1 MYIFWGYL
9 YMNGRPTSC
18 TPELLDLAAAYVDG
32 GYEEVGDLIP
42 SIAGMACAIG
52 VGRSTL
58 HGWAK
63 DKTSE
68 RFLDI
73 FERCSEM
80 QERKLV
86 NGGLGGAFNPAITKM
101 ILTKHGYSDKIEQSH
116 ISPDGTMSPTR
127 IEIVAPS
134 DHEED

>member
-1 MYIFWGYL
+1 MA
-9 YMNGRPTSC
+9 GRPTSC
-18 TPELLDLAAAYVDG
+18 TPELLEKAKEYADG

-42 SIAGMACAIG
+42 SIAGLACYLG
-52 VGRSTL
+52 VHRESL
-58 HGWAK
+58 HAWNRQEGHIF
-63 DKTSE
+63 S
-68 RFLDI
+68 DI
-73 FERCSEM
+73 YRDVMQS

-116 ISPDGTMSPTR
+116 ISPDGSMSPTR

-134 DHEED
+134 DNEED